1 MPRYRIMFG
10 SLKYTYF
17 VGNHTVA
24 ILPPSKKKHL
34 ASFAAIASEELSSN
48 RSQNGTADGRISPE
62 EVAAYILK
70 HNLR

>member
-1 MPRYRIMFG
+1 MPRYRIMLG

-17 VGNHTVA
+17 VGNYTIA

-34 ASFAAIASEELSSN
+34 AQFAAVANKELSSN

-70 HNLR
+70 QNLR